1 MFFLQKKYQ
10 MPTSKKT
17 DSCWKLHSSQKGTCY
32 YKVILPRAN
41 AGPEGLFPTKPEHG
55 LIQPYTVTATLIQL
69 AHLMGCS
76 LIYLI
81 GCDTDYH
88 PQDKTKQVSTE
99 RISGT
104 TIYQANH
111 NNDPNHFDP
120 AYFGSGKR
128 YQDPKVDKMIIQ
140 YEAIKKVSSRLGI
153 SIYNAGFSSK
163 LEVFLR
169 IGFEQLSKRWI

>member
-1 MFFLQKKYQ
+1 MFFSRKYQ
-10 MPTSKKT
+10 MPTSKKQIPVE
-17 DSCWKLHSSQKGTCY
+17 SHSSQKGTCY
-32 YKVILPRAN
+32 YKVILPVLMARR
-41 AGPEGLFPTKPEHG
+41 LFPTKPEHG
-55 LIQPYTVTATLIQL
+55 LIQLYSHCYLIQL

-88 PQDKTKQVSTE
+88 PQDKPSRPE

-120 AYFGSGKR
+120 AYFGGKR

-140 YEAIKKVSSRLGI
+140 YEAIKKVSSGLVLAYTMRDLVV
-153 SIYNAGFSSK
+153 NWRFS
-163 LEVFLR
+163 
-169 IGFEQLSKRWI
+169 